1 MFKFRIEAKNLHRV
15 LESNKSQ
22 ITKTRYTIKTNKKQT
37 QKIDKDGSV
46 AKDGSVLYKLINNAT
61 YVKTMENLRYR
72 IDLRLASNEN
82 TI

>member
-1 MFKFRIEAKNLHRV
+1 M
-15 LESNKSQ
+15 
-22 ITKTRYTIKTNKKQT
+22 KTNKKQT
-37 QKIDKDGSV
+37 QKIDKDGSA
-46 AKDGSVLYKLINNAT
+46 AKDGSVLYKLINNAM

>member
-15 LESNKSQ
+15 LESNK

-37 QKIDKDGSV
+37 QKIDKDGSA